1 MKTALCLIIIAL
13 GIMALIGGCASVSYE
28 SPDGTKVSYTRFLT
42 NADNIKAKV
51 GDSSVEA
58 NGVKL
63 DWATIQYLMGLGA
76 QVAK

>member
-1 MKTALCLIIIAL
+1 MKYLIVVLCLVIL
-13 GIMALIGGCASVSYE
+13 SGCASVSYE
-28 SPDGTKVSYTRFLT
+28 SPDGTKVNYTRFLT
-42 NADNIKAKV
+42 SADNIKAKV

-63 DWATIQYLMGLGA
+63 DWATIQYLMGLGM